1 MIRKLLISA
10 TALPLLALVPA
21 AAQTQP
27 AAQPPM
33 LLDATLLDVVAEGR
47 TTRVPDL
54 ATINAGVV
62 TQSATAAAAMTA
74 NSAAMA
80 RVTAALKRAGVA
92 DRDIQTSTIG
102 LSPQYRYAENQPP
115 VITGYQASNRVT
127 VRFRD
132 IARSGTILDALVREG
147 ANSIDGPTLG
157 LADPDPAMDEARTN
171 AVKRARA
178 RAELYARAAGLRVER
193 VLSISEQ
200 QQPPVGPMPVMMSAR
215 MEAKDATEVV
225 PGEQDITAQLW
236 VRFLLR

>member
-1 MIRKLLISA
+1 MISA